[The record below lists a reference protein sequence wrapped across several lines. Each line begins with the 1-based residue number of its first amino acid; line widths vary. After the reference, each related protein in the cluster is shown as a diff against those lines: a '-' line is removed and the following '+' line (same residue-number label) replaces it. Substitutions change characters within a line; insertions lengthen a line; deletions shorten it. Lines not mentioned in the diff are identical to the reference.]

1 MDPEVQALIAVYQ
14 KRLADVTA
22 QAIAYEARISILAK
36 QIQELTQQPPAPQP
50 PAPQKKTP
58 KVRKTDGGTFWVS
71 INFFIITYVFIS
83 KQMHNREVSYNNLR
97 AWTAEGESLHS
108 NDPIDDYF
116 ECISECNPIDK
127 QCITSCR
134 TLL

>member
-58 KVRKTDGGTFWVS
+58 KVRKTDGGT
-71 INFFIITYVFIS
+71 
-83 KQMHNREVSYNNLR
+83 L
-97 AWTAEGESLHS
+97 
-108 NDPIDDYF
+108 
-116 ECISECNPIDK
+116 
-127 QCITSCR
+127 
-134 TLL
+134 

>member
-36 QIQELTQQPPAPQP
+36 QIQELTQQPPPPQP

-58 KVRKTDGGTFWVS
+58 KVRKTDGGTF
-71 INFFIITYVFIS
+71 
-83 KQMHNREVSYNNLR
+83 
-97 AWTAEGESLHS
+97 
-108 NDPIDDYF
+108 
-116 ECISECNPIDK
+116 
-127 QCITSCR
+127 
-134 TLL
+134 